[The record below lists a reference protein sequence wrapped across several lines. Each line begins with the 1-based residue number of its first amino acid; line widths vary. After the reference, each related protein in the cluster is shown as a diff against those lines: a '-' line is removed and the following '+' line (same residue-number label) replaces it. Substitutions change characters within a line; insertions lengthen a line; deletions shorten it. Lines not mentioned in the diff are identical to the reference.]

1 VPARIERGIVS
12 LRGSVTVTRVEWSK
26 LFAQLKVRLAL
37 AACVVGPFVFAA
49 AMRVQ
54 TNLPTDTLFG
64 RSVTD
69 SGFATP
75 LVVLGFAALWVFPVL
90 ASIVGGDLFSAED
103 RHGTWVILL
112 TRSRSRIEIFTGK
125 VIAALAFSAIAVT
138 VLALSSIAAGILV
151 VGRQPLIDL
160 SGILL
165 TPGQA
170 AIRVVL
176 AWLTVLLPV
185 FGFTALAVLTSIVTR
200 SSAAGTGLP
209 VVAAMAMQLV
219 AFLDSAP
226 IARQML
232 MTSGFEAWRGLLTEP
247 TYFGPLL
254 YTTSASL
261 LYVGACLAIAYRVLL
276 RRDAGR

>member
-1 VPARIERGIVS
+1 
-12 LRGSVTVTRVEWSK
+12 
-26 LFAQLKVRLAL
+26 
-37 AACVVGPFVFAA
+37 
-49 AMRVQ
+49 
-54 TNLPTDTLFG
+54 
-64 RSVTD
+64 
-69 SGFATP
+69 
-75 LVVLGFAALWVFPVL
+75 
-90 ASIVGGDLFSAED
+90 
-103 RHGTWVILL
+103 
-112 TRSRSRIEIFTGK
+112 
-125 VIAALAFSAIAVT
+125 
-138 VLALSSIAAGILV
+138 VLALSSSAAGILV

>member
-1 VPARIERGIVS
+1 V
-12 LRGSVTVTRVEWSK
+12 
-26 LFAQLKVRLAL
+26 
-37 AACVVGPFVFAA
+37 
-49 AMRVQ
+49 
-54 TNLPTDTLFG
+54 G
-64 RSVTD
+64 RSGLAGVRT
-69 SGFATP
+69 ATA
-75 LVVLGFAALWVFPVL
+75 V
-90 ASIVGGDLFSAED
+90 AS
-103 RHGTWVILL
+103 
-112 TRSRSRIEIFTGK
+112 
-125 VIAALAFSAIAVT
+125 IAVT